1 MKSLIKKALKLGG
14 YPVYRYFGPRFHGIH
29 ERMDRVDANL
39 ADIRGL
45 IVEMDRRLGEFERN
59 ISTDIET
66 TVEVLLTH
74 QRSTTLLK
82 DRLHELKRLLDQQ
95 VPARIGTGEDLATE
109 R

>member
-1 MKSLIKKALKLGG
+1 MKALIKKALKFAG

-39 ADIRGL
+39 ADLRGL
-45 IVEMDRRLGEFERN
+45 IVEMDRRLGEFERR

-66 TVEVLLTH
+66 TIEVLLTH
-74 QRSTTLLK
+74 QRSTIQLR
-82 DRLHELKRLLDQQ
+82 DRLNELKRMLAQ
-95 VPARIGTGEDLATE
+95 VPARIGTGEDLASE